1 MKKFNRELL
10 VLFRDKSD
18 STLIERQVESL
29 HELLYHVEKIENI
42 AIAHEVINIRKRKI
56 FRRSKQVLCVLKVE
70 TLKPFTFLNNLN

>member
-70 TLKPFTFLNNLN
+70 TLKPFIFLNNLN